1 MFMSG
6 GGLCYCCVGAWM
18 HLLWQLR
25 GGYRCTS
32 GMAAGI
38 VLFPRLVF
46 NDHPAARHCNLC
58 YLCLCAQVEFR
69 RLHDG
74 EFSNAPRLRRDYL
87 TAHPMAAAV
96 LASSAGLSPALCQVR
111 LARRPG

>member
-1 MFMSG
+1 M
-6 GGLCYCCVGAWM
+6 
-18 HLLWQLR
+18 LWQLR
-25 GGYRCTS
+25 GGCAWTD
-32 GMAAGI
+32 AG
-38 VLFPRLVF
+38 VVPLFPYRPPPTTWQPGTEGVSL
-46 NDHPAARHCNLC
+46 
-58 YLCLCAQVEFR
+58 LCAQVEFR

-111 LARRPG
+111 LARR